1 MTKFNMKKLAIITT
15 HPIQYNAPFF
25 KLLTERGKVQLKV
38 FYTWPQAIDGF
49 DDPDFGKQ
57 IQWDIPLLEG
67 YDWEAVENV
76 SKKPSSKK
84 WSGIDCPD
92 LIERMKIYQPD
103 AMMVYGWNF
112 KSHFKAMRYFKGRV
126 PVWFFGDSTLL
137 DEQPGLKKILRR
149 IWLTWVYR
157 HISKAFYVGTNNK
170 AYFKAHGLK
179 EEQLVFFPHA
189 VDNERFFDSEEKQ
202 YEKKARQK
210 RKELGYRETDIV
222 VLFAGKLEAKKNP
235 LILLEAVC
243 QFNQIEWEQSNST
256 TQKLNKST
264 PQQINKSTNKQLNLL
279 FVGNGPLE
287 TELKVKSQEFS
298 CIKFLSFQNQ
308 SDMPVVYRLG
318 NVFCLPSKGPGE
330 TWGLAVN
337 EALACGRPVLVSD
350 KVGCALDLVKEG
362 VNGVRFA
369 WNDREDMMDKV
380 KQVIDIQ
387 EGKLLDKVIQ
397 SILGWNFAAKCKAL
411 EREIEILH

>member
-1 MTKFNMKKLAIITT
+1 MKLAIITT

-67 YDWEAVENV
+67 YGWEAVENV

-92 LIERMKIYQPD
+92 LIERMKIYQPN

-112 KSHFKAMRYFKGRV
+112 KSHFKAMRYFKGKI
-126 PVWFFGDSTLL
+126 PVLFFGDSTLL
-137 DEQPGLKKILRR
+137 DEKPGIKKILRR
-149 IWLTWVYR
+149 LWLTWVYR
-157 HISKAFYVGTNNK
+157 YIDKAFYVGTNNK

-210 RKELGYRETDIV
+210 RKELGYQETDIV

-243 QFNQIEWEQSNST
+243 QFNQIEWELSNST

-287 TELKVKSQEFS
+287 AELKIKSQEFS

-350 KVGCALDLVKEG
+350 KVGCAPDLVKEG

-369 WNDREDMMDKV
+369 WNDREDMMDKM

>member
-1 MTKFNMKKLAIITT
+1 MKKLAIITT